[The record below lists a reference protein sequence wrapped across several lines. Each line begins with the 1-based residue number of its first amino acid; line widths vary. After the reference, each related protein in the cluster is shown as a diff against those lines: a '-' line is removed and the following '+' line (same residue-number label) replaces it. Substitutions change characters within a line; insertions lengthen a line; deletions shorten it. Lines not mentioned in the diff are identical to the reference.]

1 MLKTRA
7 TQGREASRLDTF
19 NPHEAYKLRTLCEL
33 DSSVPE
39 LNRLKGKLSSTISF
53 YLKGHEEE
61 FDIPRLC
68 RALAAPDAIAEEFM
82 EKRHLSLDQKT
93 SNRLSGLHFAI
104 LAALNSSL
112 HPRDVIVESK
122 DKEAALL
129 EDILEI
135 RIYLKMY
142 CDIELVRRERELSDK
157 YKFGNPFDPIAQ
169 MINGGAAIIRFKY
182 VTDRRT
188 GEEPRE
194 KVVSYHPMIHD
205 SKRVL
210 GVHVEGDLKFSMFKL
225 WGNGDETL
233 SPLSSEYKTR
243 IIRWGKDEATAAL
256 RGTETDQ
263 KFLY

>member
-1 MLKTRA
+1 MLKTKVPQSTDA
-7 TQGREASRLDTF
+7 SKFEAF
-19 NPHEAYKLRTLCEL
+19 NPQQAYKLRTLDEL
-33 DSSVPE
+33 NSSVPQ
-39 LNRLKGKLSSTISF
+39 LNMLKAKLSSTIAF
-53 YLKGHEEE
+53 YLKGHEDE

-82 EKRHLSLDQKT
+82 EKKHISLAPKI
-93 SNRLSGLHFAI
+93 SSRLSDLHFTI

-112 HPRDVIVESK
+112 HPRNVIGDNK

-135 RIYLKMY
+135 RIYMKMY
-142 CDIELVRRERELSDK
+142 CDIERVFRERELAEK

-169 MINGGAAIIRFKY
+169 MLNSGAAIIRFKY

-205 SKRVL
+205 GKKVL
-210 GVHVEGDLKFSMFKL
+210 GVHVEGDLKFGLFKF
-225 WGNGDETL
+225 WGSGDETL
-233 SPLSSEYKTR
+233 LPLSPEYKTR
-243 IIRWGKDEATAAL
+243 IIRWGKDEAIAAL
-256 RGTETDQ
+256 RGIETDQ
-263 KFLY
+263 EFLY